1 MLSSPGAIAF
11 HQNTQTALSDLSKL
25 FNSEFNSNKIAL
37 PRVSNTLPI
46 DEPADNTQQDAPK
59 YVHEQVTRNNNPV
72 VNPDHSSP
80 NENTPP
86 PYMDQPNIITQPDE
100 PPPLTRS
107 SPCQHRNTNPPH
119 ITQEMNAVTFLMDN
133 QYPHSINSD
142 FARTPVCNAVVHPV
156 TKETITKYVRLA
168 MDSVTSKIWRRAFC
182 LKLGRLAQ
190 G

>member
-142 FARTPVCNAVVHPV
+142 FARTHVKGTN
-156 TKETITKYVRLA
+156 TIRFLTIYQIRSH
-168 MDSVTSKIWRRAFC
+168 MPE
-182 LKLGRLAQ
+182 
-190 G
+190 